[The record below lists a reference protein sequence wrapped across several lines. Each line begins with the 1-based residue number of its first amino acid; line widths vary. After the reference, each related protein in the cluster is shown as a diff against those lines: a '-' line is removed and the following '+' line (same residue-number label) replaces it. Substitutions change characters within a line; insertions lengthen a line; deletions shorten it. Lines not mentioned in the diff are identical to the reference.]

1 MSATVQIHVA
11 DASVSFPSNSAKFAL
26 FRNTSAVS
34 IDVTKSAVTETVAT
48 GGYLY
53 LTLTANTNEVSCVRT
68 DSAATAVDVVL
79 IYGFDEETINLLQYI
94 RTIGVTGGKLGFLG
108 ATPIVQRVGAA
119 GAAVGAPTY
128 AAPEAGELNTG
139 DAGSDTVIAS
149 LRTQLIALAADV
161 ATHRTLAN
169 ELRATLVAFGLHKG
183 AA

>member
-1 MSATVQIHVA
+1 MKSAQQIHVGGT
-11 DASVSFPSNSAKFAL
+11 SVAFPSASATFAL

-34 IDVTKSAVTETVAT
+34 IDVTVAAVTETVAT
-48 GGYLY
+48 GGTLF
-53 LTLTANTNEVSCVRT
+53 LSLTAYTSEVSCVRT
-68 DSAATAVDVVL
+68 DADPALVDVTL
-79 IYGFDEETINLLQYI
+79 TYGFDEETISLLKEM
-94 RTIGVTGGKLGFLG
+94 RAVGKTGGKLGFLG